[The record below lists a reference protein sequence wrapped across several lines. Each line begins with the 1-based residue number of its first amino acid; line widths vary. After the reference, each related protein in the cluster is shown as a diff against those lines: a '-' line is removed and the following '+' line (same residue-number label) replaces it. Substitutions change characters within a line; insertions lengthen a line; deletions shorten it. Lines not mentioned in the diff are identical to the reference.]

1 MGFSRQEYWSGVPL
15 PSPTDWLGTPQTHGP
30 KAAPLTSTFHVLIWL
45 IPGLLELELP
55 LTAWSSSLTYE
66 QALFRP
72 NDNSWF
78 DSNYLP

>member
-1 MGFSRQEYWSGVPL
+1 MLKAG
-15 PSPTDWLGTPQTHGP
+15 TDWLGTPQTHGS
-30 KAAPLTSTFHVLIWL
+30 KVTPLTSTFRVLIWL
-45 IPGLLELELP
+45 IPVLLELELP

-78 DSNYLP
+78 ESNYLP